1 LQFAGRNSWEAWKAG
16 TPEADLRAF
25 LEDFVVRHED
35 DVAQEERW
43 RAKMMRRI
51 TMHFESLEGRVTALA
66 AAQQQQQHKQ
76 AQQAGGVDQPSSS
89 GMAGARQEHGQDLD
103 LARRRSKLG
112 GAKVEAAAVS
122 SLVA

>member
-1 LQFAGRNSWEAWKAG
+1 M
-16 TPEADLRAF
+16 RAF

-66 AAQQQQQHKQ
+66 AAQQQQHKQ
-76 AQQAGGVDQPSSS
+76 EQQAGGLDQSSSS
-89 GMAGARQEHGQDLD
+89 GMAGAKGEHGQDLD

-122 SLVA
+122 SLVS